1 MKHRWNMELNSQVQ
15 SQALQ
20 SNMIKHVLKADFNLF
35 CGINI
40 RFFFMN
46 VYKGLIAWE

>member
-20 SNMIKHVLKADFNLF
+20 SNMINVLKADFSLY